1 MFFCFIVFPTVSA
14 EILKS
19 SLTTMERQI
28 QRLENDIENF
38 PKTDDQQDKFVEK
51 MSISFLS
58 WPFSHL
64 AWFRAENLLLK
75 NTCIVAFEDIACA
88 ILSTAARAVCALP
101 GSGKQFKSLG
111 VIGGT
116 QGNLGNGSGC
126 LAVRC

>member
-1 MFFCFIVFPTVSA
+1 MSA

-19 SLTTMERQI
+19 SLTTMERHI

-51 MSISFLS
+51 MSISFYCCTPYLDLYFVCTEFAPEKTMLAYKDILS
-58 WPFSHL
+58 
-64 AWFRAENLLLK
+64 
-75 NTCIVAFEDIACA
+75 T
-88 ILSTAARAVCALP
+88 ILSTALYTVCVLP

-111 VIGGT
+111 VIDGS
-116 QGNLGNGSGC
+116 QGNLGNESGC